1 MRKDNSNILLLIILG
16 SSLFGVSFYFMNNGI
31 LIDANAQIEKEMMS
45 LESKNITNGNSQK
58 SNWTGSVEISKVIRD
73 SFDPLIKVK
82 LSEAITNAEADIGN
96 NVSAVAAFI
105 HPVKGYLVYV
115 IYLLNDQNQVTKVLS
130 DIGTGKILESK
141 NMTVDEM
148 MSAFHNDGGYTKTQ
162 NAYSNNHFMMGKV
175 MDKN

>member
-1 MRKDNSNILLLIILG
+1 MEKYNSNILLLIILG
-16 SSLFGVSFYFMNNGI
+16 SSLFGISFYFVNNGF
-31 LIDANAQIEKEMMS
+31 LIDANAQVEKEMMS
-45 LESKNITNGNSQK
+45 MEFKNMTNCDSQK
-58 SNWTGSVEISKVIRD
+58 PNWTGSVEISKVIRD

-82 LSEAITNAEADIGN
+82 LSEAIVNAEADIGN

-130 DIGTGKILESK
+130 DVGTGKILERK

-148 MSAFHNDGGYTKTQ
+148 MAAFHSAGGYTKTQ
-162 NAYSNNHFMMGKV
+162 NGYSSNHFMMGK
-175 MDKN
+175 